1 MNQDF
6 QIRHGSKHYRPCNQY
21 KHHFHRSH
29 HRSLLDGQ
37 SVKDIL
43 LSKYLDT
50 YMKSL
55 SLKKINFGH
64 QVPKSFAPNYLE
76 RSYFVFN

>member
-1 MNQDF
+1 MYIHQLNEKKPF
-6 QIRHGSKHYRPCNQY
+6 WIILELSYY
-21 KHHFHRSH
+21 LSFF
-29 HRSLLDGQ
+29 
-37 SVKDIL
+37 KDIL

-76 RSYFVFN
+76 RSYFVLN